1 MTFELDAKVDLVV
14 DGLNGGVC
22 HLTNGDDELQPD
34 EAAVDFIAV
43 GLEVLFKQLPDDLR
57 LRGARAL
64 SLDDHQP
71 SSTLFLG
78 PHVEEFIEDL
88 SLQRRGQNLEF
99 PPADDSA
106 SEPPGVARDAKPSH
120 FE

>member
-1 MTFELDAKVDLVV
+1 MRAGRHRCPIGPVKAFEVDAHVDLLV
-14 DGLNGGVC
+14 DGLNGGVA

-71 SSTLFLG
+71 TRTLFLG
-78 PHVEEFIEDL
+78 SHVEDFIEDL
-88 SLQRRGQNLEF
+88 
-99 PPADDSA
+99 
-106 SEPPGVARDAKPSH
+106 
-120 FE
+120 